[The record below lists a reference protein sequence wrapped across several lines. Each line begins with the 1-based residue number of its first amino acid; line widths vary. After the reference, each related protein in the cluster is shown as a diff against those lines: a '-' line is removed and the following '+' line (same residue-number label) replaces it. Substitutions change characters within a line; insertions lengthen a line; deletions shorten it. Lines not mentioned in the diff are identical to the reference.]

1 MEENQ
6 NENKGGAGALISGLI
21 SIIILIYSVYIL
33 ATI

>member
-1 MEENQ
+1 MEQNQ

-21 SIIILIYSVYIL
+21 SIIVVIYCVYIL